1 MSSAQPP
8 PGCLRAPSSRR
19 PPGRRHSRGQSLVEF
34 ALTLP
39 VLLLLLAG
47 GIDFGRVF
55 LGWVSLNNTARIA
68 ANYAASNAQLMA
80 AGNAAALASYNDL
93 VQQDATATNCQ
104 PPDPIPAPTFAP
116 NAGLGGSARVELT
129 CSFQVITPII
139 SAVLGNQVTVGAS
152 AVFPVRVGVVATSS
166 GGGTPAPVAAFT
178 VTPSSGD
185 APLSVTFTDGS
196 TGSPTS
202 YAWDYENDGVIDSTD
217 PNPPDHVY
225 GAPGTFTAVLTVS
238 NGLATST
245 ATRTITV
252 TAPSGP
258 VANFSADPTTG
269 TAPLTVS
276 FTDLSTGTIASWSW
290 DLDGDGTADSTAQNP
305 PDQTYAAGSWD
316 VTLTVT
322 DDVGATS
329 TITRTITVAAANPMC
344 TVPNYKNQQSDNNI
358 QQQWTDAGFDT
369 AVIFNPSR
377 PPEYKISKQS
387 LSAGSQQPCQGTVIT
402 VFDK

>member
-1 MSSAQPP
+1 MSSSLPP
-8 PGCLRAPSSRR
+8 PGWLRAPSIRR
-19 PPGRRHSRGQSLVEF
+19 PAGRRRSRGQSLVEF

-39 VLLLLLAG
+39 ILLLLLAG

-80 AGNAAALASYNDL
+80 AGNAAALAGYNDL

-104 PPDPIPAPTFAP
+104 PPDPIPAPTYAP
-116 NAGLGGSARVELT
+116 TAGIGGTARVELT
-129 CSFQVITPII
+129 CSFGVITPII

-152 AVFPVRVGVVATSS
+152 AVFPVRVGVVATSA

-178 VTPSSGD
+178 VSPASGD
-185 APLSVTFTDGS
+185 APLSVTFTDAS
-196 TGSPTS
+196 TGSPST
-202 YAWDYENDGVIDSTD
+202 YAWDYENDGTVDSTAQ
-217 PNPPDHVY
+217 NPPDHVY
-225 GAPGTFTAVLTVS
+225 GAPGTYTAVLSVS
-238 NGLATST
+238 NGLVTST

-252 TAPSGP
+252 TAPAGP
-258 VANFSADPTTG
+258 VANFTATPMSG

-276 FTDLSTGTIASWSW
+276 FTDLSTGTIVDWSW
-290 DLDGDGTADSTAQNP
+290 DLDGDGTPDTTVQNP
-305 PDQTYAAGSWD
+305 PARTYAAGSWN

-322 DDVGATS
+322 DDLGATS
-329 TITRTITVAAANPMC
+329 TITQTIVVTPVNPMC

-358 QQQWTDAGFDT
+358 QQQWTTAGFDT

-387 LSAGSQQPCQGTVIT
+387 LSAGSQQPCSGTVIT